1 MSDKQLVV
9 GIADMKICRG
19 PGKLITYALGS
30 CIGICFYDPMI
41 RLGGMVHIMLPNNM
55 EGNNSNV
62 FKYADTGIPATLRK
76 LEVFGGVRARMVC
89 KIAGGAKMFEV
100 QGNNSIGNIGQRNI
114 ETVKK
119 VLAKEGIRVARED
132 VGLNYARTLLLD
144 AETGVVLVRSFG
156 RKELVL

>member
-1 MSDKQLVV
+1 MNEKQSVV

-55 EGNNSNV
+55 ENGNSNV

-76 LEVFGGVRARMVC
+76 MEVFGGTRSRLVC
-89 KIAGGAKMFEV
+89 KIAGGARMFEV
-100 QGNNSIGNIGQRNI
+100 QGSNSIGNIGQRNI

-119 VLAKEGIRVARED
+119 VLAKEGIRISKED

-144 AETGVVLVRSFG
+144 AETGVVTVRSFG
-156 RKELVL
+156 RKDLIL

>member
-1 MSDKQLVV
+1 MSEKQSVV

-55 EGNNSNV
+55 ESGNSNV

-76 LEVFGGVRARMVC
+76 MEVFGGVRARMVC
-89 KIAGGAKMFEV
+89 KIAGGARMFEV

-114 ETVKK
+114 ETVKR

-144 AETGVVLVRSFG
+144 AETGTVVVRSFG
-156 RKELVL
+156 RKELIL

>member
-1 MSDKQLVV
+1 MSEKQSVV

-55 EGNNSNV
+55 ESGNSNM

-76 LEVFGGVRARMVC
+76 MEVFGGTKSRLIC
-89 KIAGGAKMFEV
+89 KIAGGARMFEV
-100 QGNNSIGNIGQRNI
+100 QGSSSIGNIGQRNI

-119 VLAKEGIRVARED
+119 VLAKEGIHISKED

-144 AETGVVLVRSFG
+144 AETGIVTVRSFG
-156 RKELVL
+156 RKDLIL

>member
-1 MSDKQLVV
+1 
-9 GIADMKICRG
+9 
-19 PGKLITYALGS
+19 
-30 CIGICFYDPMI
+30 
-41 RLGGMVHIMLPNNM
+41 M

-76 LEVFGGVRARMVC
+76 MEVFGGVRARMVC

-119 VLAKEGIRVARED
+119 VLAKEGLRVTRED

-144 AETGVVLVRSFG
+144 SETGVVLVRSFG